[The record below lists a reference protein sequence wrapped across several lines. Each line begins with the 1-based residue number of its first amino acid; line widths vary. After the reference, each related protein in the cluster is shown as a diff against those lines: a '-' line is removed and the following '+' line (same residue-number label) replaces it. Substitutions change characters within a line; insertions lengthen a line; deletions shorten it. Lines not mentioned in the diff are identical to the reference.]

1 MPDWK
6 TTRVRVTVEL
16 DVPSENAVQDT
27 EQRVPESLTY
37 AVEERGWRVM
47 ALAVSI
53 VDGRK
58 AA

>member
-1 MPDWK
+1 M
-6 TTRVRVTVEL
+6 TVEL